1 MSMSRSWMMIDDDD
15 DDDDI
20 MGNDMQ
26 GHDVWFVG
34 GGRRDGKIWREERGN
49 RNRLINLAGRNRQ

>member
-26 GHDVWFVG
+26 GHASCG
-34 GGRRDGKIWREERGN
+34 S
-49 RNRLINLAGRNRQ
+49 

>member
-26 GHDVWFVG
+26 GHASCGVATLVG
-34 GGRRDGKIWREERGN
+34 
-49 RNRLINLAGRNRQ
+49 LHLLPFP